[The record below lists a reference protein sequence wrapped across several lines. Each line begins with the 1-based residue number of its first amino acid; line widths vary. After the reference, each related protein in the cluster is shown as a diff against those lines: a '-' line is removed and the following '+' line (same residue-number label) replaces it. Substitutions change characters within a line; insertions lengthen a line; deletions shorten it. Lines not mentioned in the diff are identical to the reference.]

1 MSLPRFLATFVRNP
15 LRVLPEDVYHEP
27 IVQYRSAVTWVT
39 DPDLIKRVLLDG
51 RESFAKTPLE
61 KRVLGPLLGNGILT
75 SDGSDWRWQRQ
86 TAAPLFRHG
95 DVLRYV
101 PTMVVAA
108 ETAIADWSASP
119 PGTTHRIDE
128 DMAGATFQVI
138 SDTMLPGGDTHVGS
152 ILERANMD
160 YLAPISWPIAYGVL
174 RLPAWLPYPGRFAM
188 RRAEKRMRG
197 AVADLVRARR
207 AAPSQRDDLFAHLLA
222 AKDPETGRPMS
233 DEQLVD
239 NLLTFLLA
247 GHETTAK
254 ALTWALYLVAR
265 SPVWEARM
273 VEEIERV
280 AGSGPITAEH
290 VNRLVIVTQV
300 LKEAMRLYPPAPVL
314 TRITTQA
321 LEIGGKRLE
330 AGSLVV
336 MPIFA
341 IHRHRRLWQDPDR
354 FDPDRFAP
362 EHEQQHARYQ
372 FMPFGAGPRICIG
385 ASFAMIEAT
394 VMLATFVRAARF
406 EVPARHNPVPI
417 SRVTLRPSGG
427 MPLKVWLRDNPGP
440 LARAA

>member
-1 MSLPRFLATFVRNP
+1 MSRPRFLATFVRNP
-15 LRVLPEDVYHEP
+15 LRVLPEAVYHEP
-27 IVQYRSAVTWVT
+27 IVQYRSTVMWVT

-86 TAAPLFRHG
+86 TVAPLFRHG
-95 DVLRYV
+95 DLLRYV
-101 PTMVVAA
+101 PTMVTAA
-108 ETAIADWSASP
+108 EAAIADWAAFP
-119 PGTTHRIDE
+119 GGTTHRIDE
-128 DMAGATFQVI
+128 DMAQATFHVI
-138 SDTMLPGGDTHVGS
+138 SDTMLPGGDGHVGN

-174 RLPAWLPYPGRFAM
+174 RLPSWLPYPGRSGM
-188 RRAEKRMRG
+188 RRAEKSMRA

-207 AAPSQRDDLFAHLLA
+207 AAPSQRDDLFARLLG

-265 SPVWEARM
+265 SPAWEARM
-273 VEEIERV
+273 VEEIGRV
-280 AGSGPITAEH
+280 TRCGPVAAEH
-290 VNRLVIVTQV
+290 VNQLVVVTQV

-314 TRITTQA
+314 TRITREA
-321 LEIGGKRLE
+321 MELGGKRLE
-330 AGSLVV
+330 AGSLIV

-354 FDPDRFAP
+354 FDPERFAP
-362 EHEQQHARYQ
+362 EREQQHSRYQ

-394 VMLATFVRAARF
+394 AMLATFVRAARF
-406 EVPARHNPVPI
+406 EVPAGHNPIPI

-427 MPLKVWLRDNPGP
+427 MPLKVWLRDSPTP